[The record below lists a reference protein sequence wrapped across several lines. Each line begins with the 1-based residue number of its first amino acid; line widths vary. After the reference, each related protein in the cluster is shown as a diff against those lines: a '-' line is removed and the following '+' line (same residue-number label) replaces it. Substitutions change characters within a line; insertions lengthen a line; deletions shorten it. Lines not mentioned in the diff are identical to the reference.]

1 MEIAYNEYLTTHIKN
16 VQNAA
21 YQFFEQTEGNIMFL
35 PVKPTLMNL
44 VRSHDRSKYEKD
56 EWIPYRDYFYGDD
69 RVSTPVNDKFDFAWN
84 LHQKRNPHH
93 WQYWVLIKDSG
104 EVIAQDI
111 PIEYVLEMLCD
122 WHSFSVKDK
131 LSTAKVWYEENKE
144 KMILSDKTRSLIDT
158 LLVYFSDPIPEQ
170 Y

>member
-1 MEIAYNEYLTTHIKN
+1 MEIAYNEYLTEHIKN
-16 VQNAA
+16 VQKSA

-35 PVKPTLMNL
+35 PVKTTLMNL

-93 WQYWVLIKDSG
+93 GQYWVLIKDSG
-104 EVIAQDI
+104 EVIPQDI
-111 PIEYVLEMLCD
+111 PLEYVLEMLCD
-122 WHSFSVKDK
+122 WHSFSAKNK
-131 LSTAKVWYEENKE
+131 LSTAKFWYKENKE
-144 KMILSDKTRSLIDT
+144 
-158 LLVYFSDPIPEQ
+158 
-170 Y
+170 